1 MIWSSANFPTCPAI
15 TGAVKYKP
23 FVLLSATTMRNIVTL
38 SMCVRGNDEDKQIVE
53 RFFDLMEGNLDTLTS
68 E

>member
-1 MIWSSANFPTCPAI
+1 
-15 TGAVKYKP
+15 
-23 FVLLSATTMRNIVTL
+23 MRNIVTL

-53 RFFDLMEGNLDTLTS
+53 RFFDLMERNLDTLTS